1 MPKAFTTVSD
11 HALHGNQDAHDESDE
26 NNEVDA
32 EVLDSDNVGYAMPR
46 GRGRYSAGGRELA
59 RRRRVRDG
67 DGRAAAACR

>member
-26 NNEVDA
+26 SHEVDA

-46 GRGRYSAGGRELA
+46 G
-59 RRRRVRDG
+59 
-67 DGRAAAACR
+67 